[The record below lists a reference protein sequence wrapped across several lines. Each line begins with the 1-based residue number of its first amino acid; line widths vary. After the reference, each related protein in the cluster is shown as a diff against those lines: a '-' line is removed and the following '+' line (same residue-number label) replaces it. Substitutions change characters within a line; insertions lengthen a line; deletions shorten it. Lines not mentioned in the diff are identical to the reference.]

1 MSKWEKRID
10 LLIDMSSTLEEKT
23 WLNKQLKQLKIE
35 INEEIKNRP
44 IN

>member
-23 WLNKQLKQLKIE
+23 WLNKQLKQLKVE
-35 INEEIKNRP
+35 INEEFKSRP
-44 IN
+44 SD

>member
-1 MSKWEKRID
+1 MSKWEKRLD